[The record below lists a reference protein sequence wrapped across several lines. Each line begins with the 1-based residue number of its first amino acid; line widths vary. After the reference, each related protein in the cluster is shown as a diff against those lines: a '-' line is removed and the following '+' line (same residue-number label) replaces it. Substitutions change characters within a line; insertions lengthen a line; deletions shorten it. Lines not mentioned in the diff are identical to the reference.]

1 MLVRAHADTTCL
13 MCNLE
18 TGGSRPSDLKSS
30 VGVGGANKRAD
41 VLAAQQLLN
50 GVTADDGGPVPLLA
64 EDGIDGPKTNAA
76 IKAFQS
82 RQKLKV
88 VDGRIDPDGPTIHRL
103 NDVST
108 PGQRA
113 LALLRALLGGAVP
126 SNAKNLGGLA
136 PTVRHALR
144 LRRVGLAMPEL
155 IAAAAAGMRAAEQAM
170 DDITFARSSA
180 ASRKAEF
187 YFAFGRQPPART
199 QDELAFI
206 RTTFSR
212 VQTVLLA
219 ARPSV
224 FGGNP
229 FGAAI
234 FAIDP
239 LNRTDWRAYSPM
251 QLADAKRHD
260 GVSSGHIYL
269 CDRIDFDVQ
278 DLFRHILFHELCHFV
293 DDESKERRIV
303 DANNGYREGALKLTH
318 EQRMHNSDNYALFA
332 SHIAF
337 GRARLVASQPSLAA
351 VVPAD
356 MP

>member
-18 TGGSRPSDLKSS
+18 TAGARPSDLKGS
-30 VGVGGANKRAD
+30 VGVGGANKSAD
-41 VLAAQQLLN
+41 VLKVQQLLN
-50 GVTADDGGPVPLLA
+50 GVAPDDGGPVPPLA

-76 IKAFQS
+76 IKKFQTRQGVKVDS
-82 RQKLKV
+82 R
-88 VDGRIDPDGPTIHRL
+88 VDPNGPTINRL
-103 NDVST
+103 NDAST

-113 LALLRALLGGAVP
+113 LAMLRALLGGAVP
-126 SNAKNLGGLA
+126 SNVSNLGGLG
-136 PTVRHALR
+136 PTMRHALR
-144 LRRVGLAMPEL
+144 LRRVDLAMPEL
-155 IAAAAAGMRAAEQAM
+155 LTEAAAGMRAAEQAM
-170 DDITFARSSA
+170 DDITFGRSSA

-187 YFAFGRQPPART
+187 YFAFGKQPPAQT
-199 QDELAFI
+199 QEELGFI
-206 RTTFSR
+206 RTTFRR

-234 FAIDP
+234 FTIDP
-239 LNRTDWRAYSPM
+239 LGRTDWLAYSPM
-251 QLADAKRHD
+251 QLADATRKD
-260 GVSSGHIYL
+260 PTTSGRIYL
-269 CDRIDFDVQ
+269 CDRIDYGVQ
-278 DLFRHILFHELCHFV
+278 DLFRHVLFHELCHFV

-318 EQRMHNSDNYALFA
+318 AQRMHNSDNYALFA
-332 SHIAF
+332 SHVAF

-356 MP
+356 LT